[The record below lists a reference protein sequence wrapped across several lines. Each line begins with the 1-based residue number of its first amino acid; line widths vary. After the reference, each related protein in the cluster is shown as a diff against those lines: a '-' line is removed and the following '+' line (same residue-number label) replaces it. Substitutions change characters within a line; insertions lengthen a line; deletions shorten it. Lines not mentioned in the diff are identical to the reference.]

1 MYPAIPRAYSAVNDE
16 DKQLQDMIHEMEFA
30 KNTAERNKVAAKL
43 QRSRKIRREN
53 KDTVTRN
60 KLIIEFFEE
69 PVNKKVLNQMRQLL
83 GRQRKEEEF
92 LQSERTYR
100 CRMNGK

>member
-1 MYPAIPRAYSAVNDE
+1 
-16 DKQLQDMIHEMEFA
+16 MEFA
-30 KNTAERNKVAAKL
+30 KNTAERNKVATKL

-53 KDTVTRN
+53 KDTVTCN

-69 PVNKKVLNQMRQLL
+69 PVNKK
-83 GRQRKEEEF
+83 EF

-100 CRMNGK
+100 CRMNRN